1 MAKSPLT
8 NTAESSDVSKTT
20 AGSMPSGSK
29 SEKKKKTLED
39 LFEDNLKDIFSAE
52 KQLLTALPEMAQ
64 AAESEELQ
72 DAFEDHLQQTK
83 RHVTRLEKIFSRLG
97 IDKTTVE
104 KCAAMEG
111 LIKEC
116 KKTITEFEENAAR
129 DSALIIGAQKIEHY
143 EIAAYGSLYELADV
157 LGHGKIMETLGLTL
171 EEESDADKLLS
182 QIAEDIND
190 EAYELSEGGYAA
202 YRN

>member
-8 NTAESSDVSKTT
+8 DTAESSEVAKTT
-20 AGSMPSGSK
+20 LGQSSGSK

-39 LFEDNLKDIFSAE
+39 LFEENLKDIFSAE
-52 KQLLTALPEMAQ
+52 KQLLSALPEMVQ

-72 DAFEDHLQQTK
+72 DAFADHLEQTK

-97 IDKTTVE
+97 INTSSVE

-116 KKTITEFEENAAR
+116 KKTIAEFEENAAR

-143 EIAAYGSLYELADV
+143 EIAAYGSLCELADV
-157 LGHGKIMETLGLTL
+157 LGHAKIMDMLGQTLD
-171 EEESDADKLLS
+171 EEEKTDKFLTE
-182 QIAEDIND
+182 IAEDIND
-190 EAYELSEGGYAA
+190 DAYELSSSNHAVS
-202 YRN
+202 RN